1 MTVSHHFRSPRF
13 ERKNDRGFTLFEL
26 MVVVALMSIVVSIS
40 LPSFLRA
47 VRKSPLRQ
55 AMSDLEEACTR
66 ARMMAIME
74 GRPSEIAIRAAD
86 GMVQVRLFRE
96 IAPDQEPEPGMVE
109 GGDKSATAEQSGGSP
124 LQVGVAPVDFKLP
137 SAVAFKSLVV
147 NLQDMMD
154 TEEARVRFF
163 PNSTCDAFSATL
175 LSEDNEE
182 RTITLE
188 VTTGRSIIEVIR

>member
-1 MTVSHHFRSPRF
+1 MTVSRHCELQRCW
-13 ERKNDRGFTLFEL
+13 RKNVRAFTLFEL
-26 MVVVALMSIVVSIS
+26 MVVVALLSIVVSIS
-40 LPSFLRA
+40 LPSFLHA

-55 AMSDLEEACTR
+55 AMSDLEEACNR

-74 GRPSEIAIRAAD
+74 GQPSEIAIRAAD

-96 IAPDQEPEPGMVE
+96 TAPEEQAEPGV
-109 GGDKSATAEQSGGSP
+109 GGPAEPSETAGQSSGSP
-124 LQVGVAPVDFKLP
+124 LPIGVAPVVFKLP
-137 SAVAFKSLVV
+137 STVAFKSLVV

-163 PNSTCDAFSATL
+163 PNSTCDAFRATL

-188 VTTGRSIIEVIR
+188 VTTARSIIEVIR

>member
-1 MTVSHHFRSPRF
+1 MTVSRHHGLLRCGGKRV
-13 ERKNDRGFTLFEL
+13 RAFTLFEL
-26 MVVVALMSIVVSIS
+26 MVVVALLGIVVSIS
-40 LPSFLRA
+40 LPSFLHA

-55 AMSDLEEACTR
+55 AMSDLEEACNR

-74 GRPSEIAIRAAD
+74 GQPSEIAIRAAD

-96 IAPDQEPEPGMVE
+96 TAPDEEPESGAV
-109 GGDKSATAEQSGGSP
+109 GSAEPIGTAVQPGGSP
-124 LQVGVAPVDFKLP
+124 LPVGVAPVVFKLP
-137 SAVAFKSLVV
+137 STVAFKSLVV

-163 PNSTCDAFSATL
+163 PNSTCDAFRATL

-188 VTTGRSIIEVIR
+188 VTTARSIIEVIR